1 MCFCVFSQTSNKSVL
16 AKYTDDEIKIDGVL
30 DETSWNKVL
39 PATNFYQYFPTDTA
53 QAKSQVEIKFM
64 FSDRNLYVGIKVYAK
79 GKDYIIPSLRRDFRG
94 GANDSVTL
102 MFDTLMMAL
111 MPFYLAQTLMEFEE
125 RCCFLVVE
133 MMLEVLI
140 WHGTRSGPENQK
152 YMIIIIY

>member
-1 MCFCVFSQTSNKSVL
+1 MLK
-16 AKYTDDEIKIDGVL
+16 EKII
-30 DETSWNKVL
+30 SFL
-39 PATNFYQYFPTDTA
+39 PY
-53 QAKSQVEIKFM
+53 VEILEVVPM
-64 FSDRNLYVGIKVYAK
+64 IVLHSCLI
-79 GKDYIIPSLRRDFRG
+79 L
-94 GANDSVTL
+94 
-102 MFDTLMMAL
+102 LMMAL